1 MSFAPLAAWQA
12 WLLLAAAAAVAVGLF
27 LLKLRAPRVAVPSLL
42 LWRRVLEESREQ
54 TLWERIRR
62 AVSLVATVFIALALG
77 LAALQPRPDTA
88 TSDGERRDRVLV
100 VVDSS
105 WSMLARTRSGET
117 RWERAIA
124 QARRLA
130 AAAGASELALAT
142 TADGLVEGPTTDRAL
157 IDAALDRISP
167 AGGDAASWP
176 RLAGVGPVHFITD
189 GTIARP
195 LDQSIAVH
203 SVFEAAANV
212 GITAFHVRPSLSG
225 DRAGDAY
232 LEVANYAPSAQR
244 VRIVLARGTS
254 TLIDRQ
260 VDMAAGEA
268 LRQALPIARG
278 SEAVLRARV
287 SARSNALDADDEA
300 YAWVENARPLD
311 VAIVG
316 EETAWLQTL
325 FENDA
330 AVRATFV
337 APPDYPGEIGQA
349 DAVIFDR
356 WSPPEGPGRPALY
369 FAPDVGRGTPE
380 PRPRWESPGSH
391 PVVRGVD
398 PFTLTVE
405 RARPYDWP
413 DLVAVAQ
420 STRGT
425 PLVYVRE
432 SARSRAVLVTF
443 GPAESNLTSA
453 PAFPVL
459 IGNALE
465 WLTTA
470 TAARVW
476 RPGLASFDRSVAAV
490 TDPRGVDLPL
500 VRVGP
505 DVVAALRT
513 PGLYVVQ
520 AGGARSTIAVN
531 VGDPQISNLT
541 RTTLNGT
548 NQAEA
553 VVPGGSATAWW
564 VYCALAAF
572 ALALGEWWT
581 WQRRITV

>member
-1 MSFAPLAAWQA
+1 
-12 WLLLAAAAAVAVGLF
+12 
-27 LLKLRAPRVAVPSLL
+27 
-42 LWRRVLEESREQ
+42 
-54 TLWERIRR
+54 
-62 AVSLVATVFIALALG
+62 
-77 LAALQPRPDTA
+77 
-88 TSDGERRDRVLV
+88 
-100 VVDSS
+100 
-105 WSMLARTRSGET
+105 
-117 RWERAIA
+117 
-124 QARRLA
+124 
-130 AAAGASELALAT
+130 
-142 TADGLVEGPTTDRAL
+142 
-157 IDAALDRISP
+157 
-167 AGGDAASWP
+167 
-176 RLAGVGPVHFITD
+176 
-189 GTIARP
+189 
-195 LDQSIAVH
+195 
-203 SVFEAAANV
+203 
-212 GITAFHVRPSLSG
+212 
-225 DRAGDAY
+225 
-232 LEVANYAPSAQR
+232 
-244 VRIVLARGTS
+244 
-254 TLIDRQ
+254 
-260 VDMAAGEA
+260 
-268 LRQALPIARG
+268 
-278 SEAVLRARV
+278 
-287 SARSNALDADDEA
+287 
-300 YAWVENARPLD
+300 
-311 VAIVG
+311 
-316 EETAWLQTL
+316 
-325 FENDA
+325 
-330 AVRATFV
+330 
-337 APPDYPGEIGQA
+337 
-349 DAVIFDR
+349 
-356 WSPPEGPGRPALY
+356 
-369 FAPDVGRGTPE
+369 
-380 PRPRWESPGSH
+380 
-391 PVVRGVD
+391 VRGVD

-405 RARPYDWP
+405 RARAYDWP